1 MEIKKF
7 AAIDIGSNS
16 VRLLIEHVIET
27 PGAEPMFKKNSLNPC
42 AGEVGGRCFQRS

>member
-16 VRLLIEHVIET
+16 VLLLIEHVIET
-27 PGAEPMFKKNSLNPC
+27 QGEESIFKKNSLIDKGMI
-42 AGEVGGRCFQRS
+42 AKL